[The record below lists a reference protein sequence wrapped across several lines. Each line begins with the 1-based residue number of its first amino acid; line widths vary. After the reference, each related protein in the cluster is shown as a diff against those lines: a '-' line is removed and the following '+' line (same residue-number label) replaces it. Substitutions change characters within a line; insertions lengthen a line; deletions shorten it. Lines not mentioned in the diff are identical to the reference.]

1 MVWFENEHEA
11 LWTIAKN
18 VNWWSLTFYSE
29 LQWVQAKINLT
40 ILIEKVSP
48 KIEDKNPFNQQTTGT
63 SFNLFVISLPWN
75 MKFKCKQNNA
85 IGRTTRFAINR
96 MKSVGRSFALFQ
108 HIINPTIVIKEDYLD
123 KPEHFSHIIER
134 LIFKKKE
141 KEEEECTC
149 VTLKCFLIRNINVR
163 IILLATASTPLFVY
177 FVKIIKYGFRF
188 GIKRDLFNANSSR
201 NSWILSENTVVVFA
215 IHWACVCL
223 CYEMC
228 TRHWLHANKS
238 WHTSLC
244 FCGKTKSPSI
254 VIARSYCSL
263 IKPTDFGME
272 IGFPV
277 SSKYRFYWI
286 IIDVR
291 HACSL

>member
-134 LIFKKKE
+134 LIFKKKRKRRRRVYVCDIE
-141 KEEEECTC
+141 MLFDSEY
-149 VTLKCFLIRNINVR
+149 KC
-163 IILLATASTPLFVY
+163 
-177 FVKIIKYGFRF
+177 
-188 GIKRDLFNANSSR
+188 ANY
-201 NSWILSENTVVVFA
+201 I
-215 IHWACVCL
+215 ACNGEHTIVCL
-223 CYEMC
+223 
-228 TRHWLHANKS
+228 
-238 WHTSLC
+238 
-244 FCGKTKSPSI
+244 FCEN
-254 VIARSYCSL
+254 Y
-263 IKPTDFGME
+263 
-272 IGFPV
+272 
-277 SSKYRFYWI
+277 
-286 IIDVR
+286 
-291 HACSL
+291 